1 MRIDRSELKELI
13 RKEVNRSVKRHLA
26 ELPTPGK
33 PLPSFDTLDLQS
45 LSESRMY
52 EYTDLPAPKTGSRWY
67 AKEDQNLILSLDHYI
82 GYQADKHERTRQ
94 ALQWRIY
101 KHLAWALQ
109 KREV

>member
-26 ELPTPGK
+26 ELPTSVQPP
-33 PLPSFDTLDLQS
+33 PLGNTLDLDS
-45 LSESRMY
+45 LNESRMY
-52 EYTDLPAPKTGSRWY
+52 EYNDVPQPKTDSPWC

-109 KREV
+109 RKEL